1 MHYIPSPKVGCVKAR
16 CLGLLGDIGLN
27 GLCCQQ
33 MVMQTFADVHVSQVQ
48 SKQTCLSL
56 IANCLGKHTLTLDI
70 RDLLRLPAY

>member
-70 RDLLRLPAY
+70 CDLLRLPAY